1 MALPQVPY
9 SSHVRDEILRRIAA
23 GERLRAICAEDG
35 MPCCETV
42 TGWARRDL
50 SGFNLALEAAY
61 AQGAWRRRHACD
73 PEVARAILAEL
84 GQGRRLE
91 EVVRGPGM
99 PSLRTFMAW
108 KADHAWIA
116 EAYGQVRAGREQVRR
131 EAARGRWRAFDPA
144 VAERLYLRL
153 WKGEGLRQVLRSE
166 AAFPSLMVFARWR
179 RENREFDAQM
189 RFVLGGWRKK
199 RGRARTLCTPEMV
212 EAITDAI
219 VTGAS
224 LRSLAARPDMPSA
237 RAMYGWVRTKPEF
250 AAAVARACEIREDWF
265 HDQIFAM
272 ELTATPGTVREVRRR
287 TAPLRKQVTRLRKR
301 PGWKAGRPAGAGR

>member
-1 MALPQVPY
+1 
-9 SSHVRDEILRRIAA
+9 
-23 GERLRAICAEDG
+23 
-35 MPCCETV
+35 MPCCESV
-42 TGWARRDL
+42 TGWARREPE
-50 SGFNLALEAAY
+50 GFGAALRAAY
-61 AQGAWRRRHACD
+61 AAAAYRRRHVCD
-73 PEVARAILAEL
+73 PVKAREILRGLAE
-84 GQGRRLE
+84 GRRLE
-91 EVVRGPGM
+91 EIVREAGM
-99 PSLRTFMAW
+99 PSLRTFLAW
-108 KADHAWIA
+108 KADHPWIA

-131 EAARGRWRAFDPA
+131 ERARGRWRAFDPV

-153 WKGEGLRQVLRSE
+153 WKGEGLRQVLRSDE
-166 AAFPSLMVFARWR
+166 AFPSLMVFARWR
-179 RENREFDAQM
+179 EENAAFDSQM

-199 RGRARTLCTPEMV
+199 RARARALCTPQMV

-224 LRSLAARPDMPSA
+224 LRSLGERPDMPSA

-272 ELTATPGTVREVRRR
+272 ELTATPGTVREVRRM

-301 PGWKAGRPAGAGR
+301 PGRKARKAGSGAPAATR